1 MAKGINVQQSGIN
14 EAIRQLEAVSDIT
27 PFAKMAIYDGAGIVA
42 ETMQSQVTSLKT
54 SKNFAKGDKKRYA
67 LPEDVKALKE
77 HLGIA
82 KMKSDLDKINTKV
95 GFEGYFKGRTKVDV
109 AIQKVA
115 NSINSGTSFMYAQP
129 FIKRTIK
136 GSEAQCVDAMSSS
149 IDKSL
154 AKITK

>member
-42 ETMQSQVTSLKT
+42 ETMQSQVASLKT

-136 GSEAQCVDAMSSS
+136 GSEARCVDAMSAS